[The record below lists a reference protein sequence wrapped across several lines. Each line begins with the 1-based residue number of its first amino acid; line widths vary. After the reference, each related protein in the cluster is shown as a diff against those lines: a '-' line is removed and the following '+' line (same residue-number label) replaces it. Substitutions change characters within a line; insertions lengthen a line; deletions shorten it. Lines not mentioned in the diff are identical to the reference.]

1 MRFWKNMNP
10 ARCLPRTRNLTGTV
24 KKSTSVLNKHCTRW
38 MLRGGIGLCL
48 LPLASCNSAIEY
60 GEIPVEDIHVNFI
73 VRPYSMDNEL
83 LAIGNY
89 KEFPDQGD
97 WGVLVYHIGYM
108 DEDYVAFNQ
117 ACPFD
122 CESSG
127 CYVQYDKS
135 KEAFIGSVCKQEF
148 STYTGFCTTVSGYG
162 LVKYNITYYPDGSFL
177 VSN

>member
-1 MRFWKNMNP
+1 M
-10 ARCLPRTRNLTGTV
+10 
-24 KKSTSVLNKHCTRW
+24 
-38 MLRGGIGLCL
+38 CL